1 VRLTQLLSL
10 VLTDSASERVRKNH
24 AQAIKELQAE
34 VRRLDGLPR
43 RFPLVFGALTL
54 NATSARYLLPASL
67 TDDAQIST
75 GEQSVVMAFPGVLQS
90 LTIRQ
95 ANTNGNGEDVIYTVQ
110 INGTDTPLTATLAT
124 GAIGDVTAFKS
135 RAYEAG
141 DRVAVLCTPQGSGIG
156 AGVNIQVTASVE
168 VAI

>member
-1 VRLTQLLSL
+1 
-10 VLTDSASERVRKNH
+10 VLTDSASEQVRKSH
-24 AQAIKELQAE
+24 AAAIKELQAE

-43 RFPLVFGALTL
+43 RFPIVFGALTL
-54 NATSARYLLPASL
+54 NATSARYLLPAPL

-95 ANTNGNGEDVIYTVQ
+95 ANTNGNGEDVVYTVQ
-110 INGTDTPLTATLAT
+110 INGTDTALTATLAT

-141 DRVAVLCTPQGSGIG
+141 ARVAVLCTPQGSGIG
-156 AGVNIQVTASVE
+156 AGVNIQVTAAVE
-168 VAI
+168 VSIP